1 MRAALFALLLGSTL
15 PVAAQRFYFE
25 RLDMR
30 NGLPSGN
37 VYAVVQDST
46 GLVWLGTEDGLASFD
61 GRERTGIA
69 TYGTEEGTAAKG
81 VRCLLIDRSGRL
93 WAGHTGGGITLHHG
107 TTFATLPIPG
117 EPLTSDITALVQD
130 ADGAVWA
137 ATMGQGALRIVPAP
151 DNGAPTVERFGHDQG
166 LLDHLVDAHRFR
178 DGTLAFL
185 EDGGTLKQ
193 WDPAARRFTS
203 VEWKGLEDVLGISA
217 LYEDSH
223 GRRWLGTQ
231 ASGAFVLDPRSGQ
244 VVVHNGTNGLPSDF
258 VTCFGEDAVGQVWV
272 GTWGGGAAVIGLNGT
287 RRQYRPGNG
296 LEGVLIRRI
305 ARDREG
311 NMLLAT
317 NDRGLN
323 IFKGERFLNLLEQDG
338 LPDQQ
343 VWAVLEDRAGRI
355 WFGTDGGVSIL
366 DPRVQGTGMIK
377 NLQTVRTARVRAM
390 ALGGNGNVWV
400 GTENDGLVEL
410 DPVAFQPVPHP
421 DLDVLIPRG
430 KVTALAVGKAGELY
444 IGTITGLRRYTEGT
458 PPMVYSEEDG
468 VPSTPVTA
476 LYCDDRGT
484 VWAGSK
490 DRGITRI
497 DQGKAR
503 PMDLG
508 RSLTPTAFAQ
518 DANGRLWV
526 GTRNQGLVVLA
537 DGREEHNWTQADG
550 LLDNTVRSLLRDARG
565 DLWIGTVNGL
575 NCRRKDQD
583 GFLPF
588 TERSGFIGVEAKPGA
603 ACLTGAGDL
612 WFGTARGAT
621 RVVPGMGEGTP
632 TPPITALRGFSV
644 NLQERPMEQDLRL
657 AHDERSIR
665 IHYGTVS
672 LTDPGAVRY
681 STFLEGLDP
690 DWQPMTTATEAFF
703 PALPPGHYT
712 FRVKSINHAGL
723 WSAPAS
729 LSFTVLPPWYRTW
742 WFYTAFTAFIALVL
756 FSWVKV
762 RERQLRARNQLLE
775 TKVEERTAE
784 VRAQSREIEHQKGRI
799 EDLLLNILPKEVSEE
814 LKDKGS
820 ATARRH
826 EAVTVLFTD
835 MKGFTRA
842 AENMSPEELV
852 NELDECFIRFD
863 EITVRYG
870 IEKIKTIGDSYM
882 CAAGVPVADPHH
894 AVKCVLAALEVRD
907 LMDEWRRQREA
918 KGKAPWSLRIGV
930 HSGPVVAGVVGRRK
944 FAYDI
949 WGDTV
954 NTASRM
960 ESSGE
965 PGEVNISGS
974 TYLLVKDR
982 FECVHRGRVEAKNKG
997 AIDMYFVRRILPA
1010 FSADAAGGRPHAR
1023 FLQELGLPSA
1033 AEQLA

>member
-1 MRAALFALLLGSTL
+1 MRAILSFL
-15 PVAAQRFYFE
+15 VAAMALPLAGQRFYFE

-30 NGLPSGN
+30 NGLTSGN
-37 VYAVVQDST
+37 VYDVVQDST
-46 GLVWLGTEDGLASFD
+46 GLVWLGTEDGLVSFD

-69 TYGTEEGTAAKG
+69 TYGPAEGTAAKG
-81 VRCLLIDRSGRL
+81 VRCLMIDRDGRL
-93 WAGHTGGGITLHHG
+93 WAGHTGGGITRSSGSSFSVL
-107 TTFATLPIPG
+107 TLPG
-117 EPLTSDITALVQD
+117 EPLTTDITALVQD
-130 ADGAVWA
+130 ADAAVWV
-137 ATMGQGALRIVPAP
+137 ATMGQGALRIGPVAHGGPL
-151 DNGAPTVERFGHDQG
+151 TVERFGHDQG

-185 EDGGTLKQ
+185 EDGGTMKR
-193 WDPAARRFTS
+193 WDPTTRRFTS
-203 VEWKGLEDVLGISA
+203 LEWKGMEDVLGISA
-217 LYEDSH
+217 LYEDSN

-244 VVVHNGTNGLPSDF
+244 VVNHNVAGGMPSDF

-272 GTWGGGAAVIGLNGT
+272 GTWGGGAAVIGLQGI
-287 RRQYRPGNG
+287 RRHYHPGNG
-296 LEGVLIRRI
+296 LESVHIRRI
-305 ARDREG
+305 IRDREG

-323 IFKGERFLNLLEQDG
+323 IFKGEQFMNLLEQDG

-343 VWAVLEDRAGRI
+343 VWAVMEDRLGRI
-355 WFGTDGGVSIL
+355 WFGTDGGLSVL

-377 NLQTVRTARVRAM
+377 NMQTVRTARVRAL
-390 ALGGNGNVWV
+390 AQGRNGNVWV

-430 KVTALAVGKAGELY
+430 KVTALAVGGSDDLY
-444 IGTITGLRRYTEGT
+444 IGTITGLRRYTEGA
-458 PPMVYSEEDG
+458 PPMVYTEEDG
-468 VPSTPVTA
+468 VPAAPVTA
-476 LYCDDRGT
+476 LFCDTQGT
-484 VWAGSK
+484 VWVGSK
-490 DRGITRI
+490 DRGISRI
-497 DQGKAR
+497 DQGRAR
-503 PMDLG
+503 PVDLG

-518 DANGRLWV
+518 DDRGRLWV

-537 DGREEHNWTQADG
+537 DGREERTWTQDDG
-550 LLDNTVRSLLRDARG
+550 LLDNTVRSLLYDAG
-565 DLWIGTVNGL
+565 GALWIGTVNGL
-575 NCRRKDQD
+575 NCRPKGQD
-583 GFLPF
+583 GFLPY
-588 TERSGFIGVEAKPGA
+588 TERSGFIGVEAKPNA
-603 ACLTGAGDL
+603 ACLTRSGDL

-621 RVVPGMGEGTP
+621 RVVPGMGKGAP
-632 TPPITALRGFSV
+632 TPPITALRGLSV
-644 NLQERPMEQDLRL
+644 NQEDRPLEQDLSL
-657 AHDERSIR
+657 AHNERSIR
-665 IHYGTVS
+665 IRYGSVS
-672 LTDPGAVRY
+672 LSDPGAVRY

-690 DWQPMTTATEAFF
+690 DWQPLTTTTEAFF
-703 PALPPGHYT
+703 PALPPGRYT
-712 FRVKSINHAGL
+712 FQVKSINHAGL
-723 WSAPAS
+723 WSPPVS

-742 WFYTAFTAFIALVL
+742 WFYTALTAFIALVL

-784 VRAQSREIEHQKGRI
+784 VRAQSREIEYQKGRI

-814 LKDKGS
+814 LKDKGR

-835 MKGFTRA
+835 MKGFTKA

-852 NELDECFIRFD
+852 SELDECFIRFD

-907 LMDEWRRQREA
+907 LMEDARRQREA
-918 KGKAPWSLRIGV
+918 RGKAPWALRIGV

-954 NTASRM
+954 NTASRL

-965 PGEVNISGS
+965 PGEVNISG
-974 TYLLVKDR
+974 TTHALVKGR
-982 FECVHRGRVEAKNKG
+982 FECAYRGRVAAKNKG
-997 AIDMYFVRRILPA
+997 EIDMYFVRRILPG
-1010 FSADAAGGRPHAR
+1010 FSADEAGSKPNAR
-1023 FLQELGLPSA
+1023 FLQEIGVAST